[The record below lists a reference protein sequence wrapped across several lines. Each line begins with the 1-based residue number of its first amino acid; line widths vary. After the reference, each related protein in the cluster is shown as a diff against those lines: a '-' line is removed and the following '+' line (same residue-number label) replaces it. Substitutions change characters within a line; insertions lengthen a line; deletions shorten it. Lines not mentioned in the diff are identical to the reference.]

1 MARVKRGTV
10 KRRKHNAVR
19 KLVKG
24 HYSVRH
30 RHYRRAKEGLLHAMR
45 YAYVHRRERKRDF
58 RRLWV
63 LRISAGAKSLGLNYS
78 TFMHGLKEAGVD
90 VNRKVLADIAVRE
103 PETFAQ
109 LAEKARG
116 ALAPA

>member
-10 KRRKHNAVR
+10 KRRKHNAIR

-30 RHYRRAKEGLLHAMR
+30 RHYRKAKEDLLHAMR
-45 YAYVHRRERKRDF
+45 YAYVHRRERKGDF

-63 LRISAGAKSLGLNYS
+63 IRIGAASRSLGLNYS
-78 TFMHGLKEAGVD
+78 TFMHGLKEAGID
-90 VNRKVLADIAVRE
+90 VNRKMLADLAVRE
-103 PETFAQ
+103 PEAFAQ
-109 LAEKARG
+109 LAEKARD

>member
-10 KRRKHNAVR
+10 KRSKHNATL

-24 HYSVRH
+24 HYSVRR

-63 LRISAGAKSLGLNYS
+63 IRIGAAAKSLGLNYS
-78 TFMHGLKEAGVD
+78 TFVHGLKEAGVD
-90 VNRKVLADIAVRE
+90 VNRKMLADLAVRE
-103 PETFAQ
+103 PDAFAQ